1 MGAEEEHT
9 DTAGAQARGGE
20 TVTQAMILKEVAIIA
35 PKQLGLELTAPIGP
49 NLTEE
54 DRAEAGRRYRIIE
67 PLVESARFAELWA
80 QAAGMRLALIK
91 YLTRQH
97 QIGQTTIYR
106 WLKAFKARG
115 LPGLVTRDRADKG
128 RPRVMTPAALDW
140 LLAAALPKPGVYGEL
155 SAKEIYRAYQE
166 ERAWRATRP
175 DKTGPTLPQVSYR
188 TLCEWAGRIPEVV
201 RVMAREG
208 EEAFAATQEIISFR
222 DLSAIQPLDY
232 VVMDHR
238 RLDFFCMVHT
248 GKNACATWKLV
259 RPWLTAALDM
269 RTRKW
274 LAWAIVETPS
284 SDSIASVLRR
294 VIMQWGIPAACYWDN
309 GKDFCSK
316 WLEGRPLEL
325 EAGMRGVLET
335 LGIRV
340 HHAIVK
346 RARSKIIEPCFLAT
360 SLFDRTLPWWCGH
373 TAQARP
379 ERLGALIAQHER
391 WVKGEAPAPAFP
403 EIEHVAELY
412 SEFLGTLNERDH
424 PGQGMGKV
432 TPSGRGW
439 MCPNEC
445 WERLIPRVARR
456 MVSPEVIQFAFAKRK
471 RLTVQQGEVRTSF
484 GGRQCHYRIIG
495 QPIALMALN
504 GREVELAYDPHDL
517 GNAVVYAEGQL
528 VGIAENVELRR
539 MGEKDFVADER
550 DRRAARREVKKF
562 ITAVHQQVQVPGPV
576 ERMERR
582 MAMRPAMI
590 EAPAEAGAGTL
601 KHAPRAEDEG
611 EFEFFQGGRNDGRVI
626 GSG

>member
-1 MGAEEEHT
+1 M
-9 DTAGAQARGGE
+9 
-20 TVTQAMILKEVAIIA
+20 TQALAVV
-35 PKQLGLELTAPIGP
+35 PKQLGLQLTAPIGP
-49 NLTEE
+49 NLSEE
-54 DRAEAGRRYRIIE
+54 DRKEAERRYRIIE
-67 PLVESARFAELWA
+67 PLVEPGRFAGLWA
-80 QAAGMRLALIK
+80 QAGGGRLAAVG
-91 YLTRQH
+91 YLARQH
-97 QIGQTTIYR
+97 QIGERTIYR
-106 WLKAFKARG
+106 WLKGFEGGG
-115 LPGLVTRDRADKG
+115 LPALVTRDRADKG

-166 ERAWRATRP
+166 ERVWRA
-175 DKTGPTLPQVSYR
+175 GHGGVELPVVSYR

-208 EEAFAATQEIISFR
+208 EEAFAATQEVISFR

-238 RLDFFCMVHT
+238 RLDCFAMVRT
-248 GKNACATWKLV
+248 VNGKGAWKLV

-309 GKDFCSK
+309 GKDFTCE
-316 WLEGRPLEL
+316 WLEGRQTRQAKPPVPREL

-360 SLFDRTLPWWCGH
+360 SHFDRTLPWWCGH

-379 ERLGALIAQHER
+379 ERLGELIEQHER
-391 WVKGEAPAPAFP
+391 WLKGEVRDGAFP
-403 EIEHVAELY
+403 EIGHIGELY
-412 SEFLGTLNERDH
+412 SEFLGTLNEREH
-424 PGQGMGKV
+424 QGQGMAKV
-432 TPSGRGW
+432 TPTGRGW

-456 MVSPEVIQFAFAKRK
+456 MVTPEVIQFAFAKRK
-471 RLTVQQGEVRTSF
+471 RLTVRQGEVRASF

-495 QPIALMALN
+495 QPIALMGLN

-517 GNAVVYAEGQL
+517 GNAVVYADGAL
-528 VGIAENVELRR
+528 VGLAENVELRR
-539 MGEKDFVADER
+539 MGEKDFVEDEK

-562 ITAVHQQVQVPGPV
+562 IVAVHKAVEVPGPV

-582 MAMRPAMI
+582 IAMRLAMI
-590 EAPAEAGAGTL
+590 EAPAEAVASESGPHGVDDGA
-601 KHAPRAEDEG
+601 
-611 EFEFFQGGRNDGRVI
+611 FEFFKGKGGA
-626 GSG
+626 